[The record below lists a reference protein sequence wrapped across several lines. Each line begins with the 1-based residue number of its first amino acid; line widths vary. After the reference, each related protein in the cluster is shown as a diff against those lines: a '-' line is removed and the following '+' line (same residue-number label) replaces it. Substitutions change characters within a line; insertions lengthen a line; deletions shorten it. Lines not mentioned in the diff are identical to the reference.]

1 MSLPYHAFPCLQ
13 LSNVFAGRHGFI
25 TPRDLF
31 KSAERGAVG
40 YDELACNGY
49 LLLAERLRS
58 KVETAV
64 VQRVLEGQMRV
75 QVRDAC
81 TEHQGAVA
89 VLQQGSVHVQVGAP
103 AGVSSM

>member
-1 MSLPYHAFPCLQ
+1 M
-13 LSNVFAGRHGFI
+13 
-25 TPRDLF
+25 
-31 KSAERGAVG
+31 G
-40 YDELACNGY
+40 YEELACNGY

-81 TEHQGAVA
+81 TGYMGCA
-89 VLQQGSVHVQVGAP
+89 
-103 AGVSSM
+103 

>member
-1 MSLPYHAFPCLQ
+1 MCFPCLQ

-31 KSAERGAVG
+31 KWAERGAVG
-40 YDELACNGY
+40 YEELACNGY

-58 KVETAV
+58 TLETAM

-75 QVRDAC
+75 QVRDVC
-81 TEHQGAVA
+81 TEHEG
-89 VLQQGSVHVQVGAP
+89 GGCSE
-103 AGVSSM
+103 AGVRTRAGGSPTGGVTSM

>member
-1 MSLPYHAFPCLQ
+1 MDSITCTACLLSLPDRCLALLQ

-31 KSAERGAVG
+31 KWAERGAVG
-40 YDELACNGY
+40 YEELACNGY

-58 KVETAV
+58 KVETGV

-81 TEHQGAVA
+81 TEHKGE
-89 VLQQGSVHVQVGAP
+89 LHWCRG
-103 AGVSSM
+103 

>member
-1 MSLPYHAFPCLQ
+1 M
-13 LSNVFAGRHGFI
+13 
-25 TPRDLF
+25 
-31 KSAERGAVG
+31 G
-40 YDELACNGY
+40 YEELACNGY

-81 TEHQGAVA
+81 TKYTGACASVQGLA
-89 VLQQGSVHVQVGAP
+89 HMQVGGP
-103 AGVSSM
+103 LVV